1 MPSENPLP
9 VQYIPDDLQIVSLP
23 FEVEGNIANGTDRLL
38 FYADR
43 ETVIDHIY
51 VMCSSAG
58 TGGAVKV
65 AVDADPAVV
74 DSGSTFLVGTNG
86 AGDTI
91 TTGANSLSIDADPK
105 NNVLTAGQFLNIE
118 FVKVSGTLTIN
129 GVQLRIRT
137 KRR

>member
-9 VQYIPDDLQIVSLP
+9 VSVTPDDLQIVSLP
-23 FEVEGNIANGTDRLL
+23 FEAEGNISNATDRLL

-65 AVDADPAVV
+65 AVDEDPAVV
-74 DSGSTFLVGTNG
+74 DANSTFLVGTDS
-86 AGDTI
+86 AGDTL
-91 TTGANSLSIDADPK
+91 TTGANALSIDADPK
-105 NNVLTAGQFLNIE
+105 NNVLTTGQFLNIE
-118 FVKVSGTLTIN
+118 FVKTSGTLTIN